1 MNSEKD
7 KAGEEYWSGFWK
19 NYQMPAPIDLSHK
32 SFSNYSFRQ
41 IHNFYSNIF
50 SSERDRNHK
59 LIEIGCG
66 NSVYLSYFH
75 KHFGFEVSGI
85 DYSEYGCEQTKKILA
100 RDGVPGSVYLG
111 DLFNPPA
118 NLIEQFDVVCS
129 FGVVEHFNDT
139 KDVLQHIGK
148 FLKPGGI
155 LITTIPNLTGI
166 TGSLQKWMNKPVYD
180 IHKVMTLDEISG
192 YIKDAGFEIV
202 KKDLLIPMSFGVTL
216 DEIDNKKVKGLAFK
230 KMILKSFQVFEKLIC
245 LIDDKV
251 VPIPETEYFCAGM
264 LVAARKPL

>member
-1 MNSEKD
+1 MISEKD

-19 NYQMPAPIDLSHK
+19 NYQMPAPIDLTNK
-32 SFSNYSFRQ
+32 SLSNYSFRQ
-41 IHNFYSNIF
+41 IHKFYSSVFLSDSNKKA
-50 SSERDRNHK
+50 K

-75 KHFGFEVSGI
+75 KQFGFEVSGI

-100 RDGVPGSVYLG
+100 RDGVSGNIYLG

-118 NLIEQFDVVCS
+118 DLIEKFDVVCS

-180 IHKVMTLDEISG
+180 IHKVMSLDDISG
-192 YIKDAGFEIV
+192 HINEAGFEIL
-202 KKDLLIPMSFGVTL
+202 KKDLVIPMSFGVTL
-216 DEIDNKKVKGLAFK
+216 DEIDNKKVDNLALKKIVLKG
-230 KMILKSFQVFEKLIC
+230 FQVIEKVVC
-245 LIDDKV
+245 LLDDKLL
-251 VPIPETEYFCAGM
+251 PIPKTEYFCAGM
-264 LVAARKPL
+264 IVAARKPE